1 MQNSTVFTRLIEDY
15 GSHEKVKAQL
25 ARRNTRKA
33 TLQPV
38 EMKQIEKVKLIQDE
52 ERVTGSVA
60 WVTYLKYFRYAGSKF
75 WVPTIT
81 FLVMLSQI
89 AVGKLTQGGLVME
102 MLVTYM
108 LLQLVTIF
116 SLVSGQ
122 VLVFQGSP
130 KPTTW
135 LCMQLLDWRSRSWPT
150 CSAMPWRMSNSE
162 MSTVCHS
169 FSVFS

>member
-38 EMKQIEKVKLIQDE
+38 EMKQMEKVKLIQDE

-75 WVPTIT
+75 WIPTII
-81 FLVMLSQI
+81 FLVILSQV
-89 AVGKLTQGGLVME
+89 AVGKLTQRGRVMK
-102 MLVTYM
+102 MLITHM
-108 LLQLVTIF
+108 PSQLVTIF

-122 VLVFQGSP
+122 VLVSQGSP
-130 KPTTW
+130 KSTIWQYTEH
-135 LCMQLLDWRSRSWPT
+135 LDWRSRSWPS
-150 CSAMPWRMSNSE
+150 CSAMSWRTSYSE
-162 MSTVCHS
+162 MN
-169 FSVFS
+169 VFVTHFRTF